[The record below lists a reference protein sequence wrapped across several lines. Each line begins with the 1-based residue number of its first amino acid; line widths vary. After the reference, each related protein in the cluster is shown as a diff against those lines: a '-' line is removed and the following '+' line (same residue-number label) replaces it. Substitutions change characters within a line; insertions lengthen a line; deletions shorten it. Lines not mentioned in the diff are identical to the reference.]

1 MVRRA
6 RRAEPQR
13 NPPPTSRV
21 VQRHEIPQ
29 LPVAFMATYML
40 SMISGAAAYWA
51 CQRLTRP
58 SGETTAI
65 VIICMAY
72 IWAKFILQVIY
83 QNHFLGEWTTRMF
96 ISSGLAWLLYHI
108 YRIQMMAYTFDDWK
122 AAQTKED

>member
-1 MVRRA
+1 MVRRT
-6 RRAEPQR
+6 RRAEPQP
-13 NPPPTSRV
+13 NPPPLPRG
-21 VQRHEIPQ
+21 VQRQEIPQ

-40 SMISGAAAYWA
+40 SMIGGAAAYWA

-58 SGETTAI
+58 PRETTTI

-83 QNHFLGEWTTRMF
+83 KNYFLSEWTTRMF

-108 YRIQMMAYTFDDWK
+108 YRIQMMAYAFDDWK
-122 AAQTKED
+122 AAQVKKD